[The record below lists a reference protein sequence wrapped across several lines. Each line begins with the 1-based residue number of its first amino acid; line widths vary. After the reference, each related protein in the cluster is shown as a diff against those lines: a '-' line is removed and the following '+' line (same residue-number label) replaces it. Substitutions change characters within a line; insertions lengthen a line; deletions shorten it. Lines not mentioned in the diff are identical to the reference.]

1 MLCIPIEKHY
11 SVQLNISSFN
21 SEQNPSTSTME
32 DPNVISLK
40 MEHVLVVLGFC
51 IGFGLVVCVAI
62 VYFKFKPVRS
72 FKMLNNSS
80 GKKCILLWLLKI
92 HSNIEK

>member
-1 MLCIPIEKHY
+1 
-11 SVQLNISSFN
+11 
-21 SEQNPSTSTME
+21 ME

-80 GKKCILLWLLKI
+80 GKKCFSLILWKI
-92 HSNIEK
+92 HSNTVKMKFQLECPIALLYPLGIHPSNKQILD